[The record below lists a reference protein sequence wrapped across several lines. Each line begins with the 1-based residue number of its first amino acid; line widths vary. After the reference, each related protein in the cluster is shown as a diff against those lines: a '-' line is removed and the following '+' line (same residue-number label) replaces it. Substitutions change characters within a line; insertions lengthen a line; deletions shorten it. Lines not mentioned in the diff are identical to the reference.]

1 MAGGGEST
9 RAIAAAFLANMGIAA
24 AKFVGYLLTGSSSM
38 LAESIHSV
46 ADSSNQGL
54 LFLGGRRARRPP
66 TPLHPFGFGR
76 VRYFWAFVV
85 GIVLFSVG
93 GLFSLYEG
101 WHKVSEPEDVTSPAI
116 ALAILAVAIGLESFA
131 LRTAVSHA
139 RPFRGDRSWPQY
151 VRESRSPELPVLLVE
166 DLAAL
171 VGLIL
176 AVIGVGL
183 SWITGDGLWDGIG
196 TLGIGVVLI
205 FVAVLVAREMKSSL
219 IGESAEPVMLARIE
233 AELTG
238 APHVRRIIHMITQ
251 HIGPDE
257 LLVGAKLEFDP
268 DLSIP
273 ELAAAID
280 ACEQRVRAAVPIAR
294 VMYLEPDFYR
304 ERSSDPDS
312 SEPSEAAPA

>member
-24 AKFVGYLLTGSSSM
+24 AKFVGFLLTGSSSM

-54 LFLGGRRARRPP
+54 LFLGGRRARQAP

-85 GIVLFSVG
+85 GIVLFMVG

-101 WHKVSEPEDVTSPAI
+101 WHKVSDPEPVSSPAI
-116 ALAILAVAIGLESFA
+116 ALAILGVAIGLESFA

-139 RPFRGDRSWPQY
+139 RPFKGGRSWRQY

-171 VGLIL
+171 VGLVL

-183 SWITGDGLWDGIG
+183 AWITGDGLWDGLG

-205 FVAVLVAREMKSSL
+205 VVAILVAREMKSSL
-219 IGESAEPVMLARIE
+219 IGESAEPTTLALLE
-233 AELTG
+233 AEITG
-238 APHVRRIIHMITQ
+238 TPNVRRIIHMLTQ

-257 LLVGAKLEFDP
+257 LLVGAKLEFEP
-268 DLSIP
+268 GLSVA
-273 ELAAAID
+273 ELATAID
-280 ACEQRVRAAVPIAR
+280 ACETRVRTAVPIAR
-294 VMYLEPDFYR
+294 VIYLEPDLYR
-304 ERSSDPDS
+304 EPA
-312 SEPSEAAPA
+312 PTGAAPADPARRS

>member
-1 MAGGGEST
+1 MAGGEEST

-24 AKFVGYLLTGSSSM
+24 AKFVGFTLTGSSAM

-85 GIVLFSVG
+85 AIVLFSVG

-101 WHKVSEPEDVTSPAI
+101 FHKIREPEDLESPGI
-116 ALAILAVAIGLESFA
+116 ALAILGVAIVLEAFA
-131 LRTAVSHA
+131 LRTAVGHA
-139 RPFRGDRSWPQY
+139 RPHRGTRSWVRY
-151 VRESRSPELPVLLVE
+151 IRESRSPELPVLLVE

-171 VGLIL
+171 IGLVF
-176 AVIGVGL
+176 AVLGVSL
-183 SWITGDGLWDGIG
+183 SVVTDDPVWDAIG
-196 TLGIGVVLI
+196 TLGIGAVLI
-205 FVAVLVAREMKSSL
+205 LVAIVVATEMKSSL
-219 IGESAEPVMLARIE
+219 IGESATPETIERIE
-233 AELTG
+233 AEITVS
-238 APHVRRIIHMITQ
+238 PDVRRVIHMLTQ

-257 LLVGAKLEFDP
+257 LLVAAKVDFDP
-268 DLSIP
+268 RLSME

-280 ACEQRVRAAVPIAR
+280 ATEARIRAAVPIAR
-294 VMYLEPDFYR
+294 VVYLEPDLFR
-304 ERSSDPDS
+304 
-312 SEPSEAAPA
+312 APAPSA